1 MVVVMTIRR
10 LLVLLC
16 CFVAPC
22 VAAPSVA
29 LADSGSGSG
38 SDGDR
43 EARVSTRCAGGATS
57 QLRVRAR
64 DGSIRVEF
72 ELTRRPARESW
83 RIVIVHERRIAWRGT
98 VRTGDSGSL
107 RVRRSLDDYEG
118 VDRVTV
124 RASGPRARTCDTS
137 ARLLG

>member
-1 MVVVMTIRR
+1 MVVVMALRR
-10 LLVLLC
+10 LVLLLC
-16 CFVAPC
+16 TTVAVWAGVP
-22 VAAPSVA
+22 APA
-29 LADSGSGSG
+29 PADGGG
-38 SDGDR
+38 DGDR

-57 QLRVRAR
+57 QLRVRSR
-64 DGSIRVEF
+64 DGSIRLEF
-72 ELTRRPARESW
+72 ELKRRRARESW
-83 RIVIVHERRIAWRGT
+83 RVVIVHERRVAWRGT

-124 RASGPRARTCDTS
+124 RASGPRGLTCETS